1 MEDTYTIKQNVEVY
15 NQTFLNL
22 LWDNKIKLILFT
34 IFTMIG
40 YFNIPRLHKIQD
52 DLRRKQL
59 HNHQYLSES
68 EISERKE
75 IFEQFIDVRSS
86 EEYKKGHLTNSI
98 QIDYK
103 DVMKS
108 KGDALFVEKKI
119 NPKKTI
125 LIYCKSGRR
134 ASLVAT
140 HMIKNLNYPK
150 KNIYIT
156 NTSYKDLEKIFYPQ
170 ES

>member
-59 HNHQYLSES
+59 LIINIFQLS
-68 EISERKE
+68 
-75 IFEQFIDVRSS
+75 
-86 EEYKKGHLTNSI
+86 
-98 QIDYK
+98 
-103 DVMKS
+103 
-108 KGDALFVEKKI
+108 
-119 NPKKTI
+119 
-125 LIYCKSGRR
+125 LI
-134 ASLVAT
+134 
-140 HMIKNLNYPK
+140 HI
-150 KNIYIT
+150 
-156 NTSYKDLEKIFYPQ
+156 
-170 ES
+170 